1 MQLIDLI
8 RQGDVSAFKELFTDF
23 YPILCCFAEKYVS
36 DKAISKDIAQE
47 ALLKYWENRANFNN
61 IYKVKSYLYVVTK
74 NMALN
79 ILKKNKKNIGIDDN
93 CKINTPGNDN
103 NLLYDHIIEHEV
115 MLLVRKAV
123 SALPNRMREIIELS
137 MEGYQNKDIANTLNI
152 AEGTVHTLKKQAYK
166 KLKNALGNNFCYIL
180 LL

>member
-23 YPILCCFAEKYVS
+23 FPVLCCFAEKYVS
-36 DKAISKDIAQE
+36 DEAISKDIAQE

-79 ILKKNKKNIGIDDN
+79 ILKRNKKSIGIDYRE
-93 CKINTPGNDN
+93 INTPDSDNDV
-103 NLLYDHIIEHEV
+103 LYDHIIEHEV
-115 MLLVRKAV
+115 MLLVHKAV
-123 SALPNRMREIIELS
+123 SSLPNRMREIIKLS
-137 MEGYQNKDIANTLNI
+137 MEGYQNKDIADTLNI

-166 KLKNALGNNFCYIL
+166 KLKKTLGSNFCYIL